1 MAATVHFNRMSQFCK
16 TADSQTRDD
25 ILPNLEELINQ
36 MKEEK
41 KEEEQQHQ
49 IFHEYERM
57 RRWNDEG
64 KKAHEEAIKKK
75 RNAEKMI
82 EDGKKMM
89 ETGKKAKKEAQRKE
103 KKATMIINASQELS
117 VPLFKFIPNWDG
129 SKKKQGWINKDGEIS
144 VNVALIH
151 VLRGAPK
158 VRATRSCKRIIGRGE
173 WNKENQK
180 FIFGEFDLN
189 FLKEYYSNAF
199 ENADFGVLEN
209 VYRVDEHSVRGGEE
223 KFNEEDFDE
232 EEDDTPQPWRH
243 HSYDGDEQLYKDID
257 NGVYRY
263 NEELEEYDIIG
274 FYYSEAEGDIAAD
287 SLVMD

>member
-1 MAATVHFNRMSQFCK
+1 MAATVHFNRISQFCK

-25 ILPNLEELINQ
+25 FLKNLDKLSNQ
-36 MKEEK
+36 LRNEK
-41 KEEEQQHQ
+41 NEGEQQRQ

-57 RRWNDEG
+57 RRLNDEG

-75 RNAEKMI
+75 RNAEMMI
-82 EDGKKMM
+82 EEGKKMM
-89 ETGKKAKKEAQRKE
+89 ETGKKAKKEARRE
-103 KKATMIINASQELS
+103 VANATMLINGSQELS
-117 VPLFKFIPNWDG
+117 VPLFKFIPKWNG

-199 ENADFGVLEN
+199 ENADFGHLGS
-209 VYRVDEHSVRGGEE
+209 DTSVRGGEE

-232 EEDDTPQPWRH
+232 EEAPPQPWRH
-243 HSYDGDEQLYKDID
+243 HSYDGDEQLYKDND
-257 NGVYRY
+257 DGVYRY

-287 SLVMD
+287 TLHLG

>member
-1 MAATVHFNRMSQFCK
+1 MAATVHFNRISQFYK

-25 ILPNLEELINQ
+25 FLKNLDKLSNQ
-36 MKEEK
+36 LRKEK
-41 KEEEQQHQ
+41 NEEEQQHK

-129 SKKKQGWINKDGEIS
+129 SKKKQGWINNDGEIS
-144 VNVALIH
+144 VNVDLILDH
-151 VLRGAPK
+151 Y
-158 VRATRSCKRIIGRGE
+158 ATTIRSCKRIIGRGE

-199 ENADFGVLEN
+199 KNADFGVLEN
-209 VYRVDEHSVRGGEE
+209 VYSVDEHSVRGGEE
-223 KFNEEDFDE
+223 KFNEDEFDE
-232 EEDDTPQPWRH
+232 EEAPPQPWRH
-243 HSYDGDEQLYKDID
+243 HSYDGDEQLFKDED

-274 FYYSEAEGDIAAD
+274 FYYAEAEGDIAAD
-287 SLVMD
+287 TLQID

>member
-1 MAATVHFNRMSQFCK
+1 MAATVCFNRFSQFCK

-41 KEEEQQHQ
+41 KEKEQQHQ
-49 IFHEYERM
+49 IFHEYKRM
-57 RRWNDEG
+57 RRWNYEG
-64 KKAHEEAIKKK
+64 RLAHDDAILEKEM
-75 RNAEKMI
+75 AEKMI

-89 ETGKKAKKEAQRKE
+89 ETGKKVKKEAQRKE

-129 SKKKQGWINKDGEIS
+129 SKKKQGWINKDGEIK
-144 VNVALIH
+144 VNVDLI
-151 VLRGAPK
+151 LGPK
-158 VRATRSCKRIIGRGE
+158 SYLPCKRIIGRGE

-199 ENADFGVLEN
+199 ENADFGHLGS
-209 VYRVDEHSVRGGEE
+209 DTSVRGGEE

-232 EEDDTPQPWRH
+232 IEEDVPKAWSH
-243 HSYDGDEQLYKDID
+243 HSYEGDDQLFKDED

-274 FYYSEAEGDIAAD
+274 FYYSEAEGNIAAD
-287 SLVMD
+287 TLVMD